1 MPSGLVPVQIHS
13 PLFPALG
20 EINKIF
26 HPKMEIFGMQVILGR
41 KQPSPER
48 LRKKLWLSPS
58 LPKECIGLVEK
69 SIRVFP
75 EDGMEKHEWISW
87 PTQ

>member
-26 HPKMEIFGMQVILGR
+26 HPQMEIFGMQVILGR
-41 KQPSPER
+41 K
-48 LRKKLWLSPS
+48 
-58 LPKECIGLVEK
+58 
-69 SIRVFP
+69 
-75 EDGMEKHEWISW
+75 
-87 PTQ
+87 